1 MSIKQINIPKNF
13 PRLKQQPKDWWVEI
27 QTIVPRCTYYFGPFD
42 SFQEARL
49 YQGGYLEDLILEKAG
64 GITVKT
70 KKCQPNHLTI
80 VEENEMSNA

>member
-1 MSIKQINIPKNF
+1 MSVNQINRNKNHHMF
-13 PRLKQQPKDWWVEI
+13 KQEPKDWWVEI

-42 SFQEARL
+42 SHQEAQL

-80 VEENEMSNA
+80 VEENQ

>member
-1 MSIKQINIPKNF
+1 MSVNQINSTQNTHIF
-13 PRLKQQPKDWWVEI
+13 KQQPKDWWVEI

-42 SFQEARL
+42 TDQEARL

-80 VEENEMSNA
+80 VEENQ